1 MSETAMDT
9 VATDEVIVSVLAHLR
24 NGRIDDA
31 IACFADDFAF
41 NDYGIGLE
49 FKNKERLAE
58 FFKKTREYFPD
69 LSLEIDSI
77 LVGVDHEIGEW
88 TLRTTVT
95 ETFTRALSRN
105 YPVLLRGV
113 SVVRTRDGKISE
125 WADYYSGLESR
136 RTALASYFTDWVE
149 L

>member
-1 MSETAMDT
+1 MGKTARDT
-9 VATDEVIVSVLAHLR
+9 VATEEVIVSVLTHLR

-58 FFKKTREYFPD
+58 FFQKTREYFPD
-69 LSLEIDSI
+69 FRLDIDSV
-77 LVGVDHEIGEW
+77 LLGVDHEIGEW

-95 ETFTRALSRN
+95 EAFTRALSRT
-105 YPVLLRGV
+105 YSVLLHGV
-113 SVVRTRDGKISE
+113 SVIRTRDGKIVE
-125 WADYYSGLESR
+125 WADYYSGLGSR

>member
-9 VATDEVIVSVLAHLR
+9 IATEEVIVSVLAHLR

-69 LSLEIDSI
+69 FCLEIDSI
-77 LVGVDHEIGEW
+77 LLGVDHEIGEW

-95 ETFTRALSRN
+95 ETFTRGLSRN
-105 YPVLLRGV
+105 HSVLLRGV

-136 RTALASYFTDWVE
+136 RTALASYFTEWVE